1 RGFHCAWSCARLSE
15 QLFDV
20 TNRVVVITGAA
31 TGIGKALA
39 RGLAGA
45 GMHAVLADVDETG
58 LNAAAQEIRAGRGS
72 ATAVVCDVSRR
83 PRVEALMQKVLGEF
97 GRLDALINNAAL
109 PRTDE
114 EDEFLEMS
122 EQMWDRTMAVN
133 LKGAF
138 LCAQSAARIMRAAK
152 RGSIINIT
160 SQLASVAIPNRT
172 AYIASKG
179 GLQSL
184 TKALAVDL
192 APMGIRVNAIAP
204 GPVATN
210 RTAGAWEDPQL
221 YESVVARMLLGR
233 VGQPPDYVGTA
244 IYLCSDASAFVT
256 GATIVV
262 DGGYLAT

>member
-1 RGFHCAWSCARLSE
+1 M
-15 QLFDV
+15 
-20 TNRVVVITGAA
+20 ITGAA
-31 TGIGKALA
+31 TGIGKALS

-45 GMHAVLADVDETG
+45 GMHALLADVDEG
-58 LNAAAQEIRAGRGS
+58 RVNAAAGEIRAAGGS
-72 ATAVVCDVSRR
+72 ATAVVCDVTRR
-83 PRVEALMQKVLGEF
+83 DRVEALMRKALDAF
-97 GRLDALINNAAL
+97 GRLDALVNNAAL
-109 PRTDE
+109 PRTAE
-114 EDEFLEMS
+114 EDAFLEMS
-122 EQMWDRTMAVN
+122 EEAWDRTMAVN

-138 LCAQSAARIMRAAK
+138 LCAQSAARVMREAG
-152 RGSIINIT
+152 RGSIINVT

-179 GLQSL
+179 GLQSF

-210 RTAGAWEDPQL
+210 RTAGAWEDPHR
-221 YESVVARMLLGR
+221 YASVVARMLLGR
-233 VGQPPDYVGTA
+233 VGQPADYVGTA